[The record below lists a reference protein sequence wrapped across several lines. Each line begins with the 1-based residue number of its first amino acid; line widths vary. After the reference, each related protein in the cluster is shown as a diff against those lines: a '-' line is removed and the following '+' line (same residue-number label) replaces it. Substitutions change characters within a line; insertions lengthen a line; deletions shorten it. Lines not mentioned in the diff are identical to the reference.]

1 MSLGVRAPA
10 GPGDGAAELAERNV
24 LAGGFV
30 GDVGEF
36 GSEVFLESL
45 EAIVAFCVAFRLN
58 GPLTKDGGDT
68 SCPRSTLLYEA
79 LRLQSAQRTKLAD

>member
-36 GSEVFLESL
+36 GSVVFLESL
-45 EAIVAFCVAFRLN
+45 E
-58 GPLTKDGGDT
+58 GTGDFA
-68 SCPRSTLLYEA
+68 PFPKLLGCFSVGE
-79 LRLQSAQRTKLAD
+79 